1 MGSSEN
7 KDVCFVRIPRF
18 LVSIVSDHATL
29 SALISIA
36 GMSNDH
42 TDAATITPEAKPN
55 SDFCSR
61 MDISSFIKNTK
72 AEPSI
77 VPNSGIRSPMI
88 IVIIFVII
96 CSL

>member
-1 MGSSEN
+1 MGSSKN

-18 LVSIVSDHATL
+18 LVSIVSDHAPL

-42 TDAATITPEAKPN
+42 TDAATITPEAKPSN
-55 SDFCSR
+55 DFCSR

-72 AEPSI
+72 AEPSS

-88 IVIIFVII
+88 IVVISVII

>member
-1 MGSSEN
+1 MGSSKN
-7 KDVCFVRIPRF
+7 KDVCFVRISQF
-18 LVSIVSDHATL
+18 LASIVSDHAPL

-42 TDAATITPEAKPN
+42 MDAATITPEAKPSN
-55 SDFCSR
+55 DFCSR
-61 MDISSFIKNTK
+61 MDIPSFIKNTK

-88 IVIIFVII
+88 IVVISVII